1 MTPASQP
8 VVSSDRSGT
17 EISFASLAAK
27 TIALHT
33 ITYFIAGLLAFTLL
47 DYQKRFADP
56 TMHGYMLPTTSMW
69 VMAGPLFQPLRGLL
83 FACIFYVLRGSLF
96 DAPSHWLRTW
106 LVLAGVGIFGT
117 FGPAPGS
124 IEGLI
129 YTNLPVVSQIFGLSE
144 VVGQSL
150 ALSWSLGYW
159 VRHPQAKGF
168 GIAVWI
174 AFAIAMILPILGLLA
189 GGAHAH

>member
-1 MTPASQP
+1 MSAPQP
-8 VVSSDRSGT
+8 LPPSGPSGGAA
-17 EISFASLAAK
+17 ISFGSLAAK

-33 ITYFIAGLLAFTLL
+33 VTYFVAGLLAYTLL
-47 DYQKRFADP
+47 DYQKLFADP
-56 TMHGYMLPTTSMW
+56 TLHGYMLPTTSMW

-83 FACIFYVLRGSLF
+83 FACIFYGLRGSLF

-129 YTNLPVVSQIFGLSE
+129 YTSLPVASQIFGLSE

-150 ALSWSLGYW
+150 ALSWLLGYW
-159 VRHPQAKGF
+159 VRHPRAKAF
-168 GIAVWI
+168 GIAVWV
-174 AFAIAMILPILGLLA
+174 AFAIVMVLPVLGLIA
-189 GGAHAH
+189 GPR